1 MDYEREKLAE
11 FLFDGD
17 KAKAKALLTLL
28 DEKSFK
34 APPEFKNLK
43 MQLPEYSCLWCT
55 LCGECY
61 VDMPDSLRDC
71 EGKCSSYQ
79 EMHCNGGSNENN

>member
-17 KAKAKALLTLL
+17 KEKARILLTLL

-43 MQLPEYSCLWCT
+43 MQLPEHSCSWCNSY
-55 LCGECY
+55 GECFY
-61 VDMPDSLRDC
+61 DMPDSLRKC
-71 EGKCSSYQ
+71 EGKCSRYQ
-79 EMHCNGGSNENN
+79 KLKWGVDSK